1 MDKDGDTRNK
11 HGHTGGKPG
20 KGSIPD
26 GVVIA
31 LYCRANGHVEM
42 QEVITPEII
51 ATRVLECAYP
61 PVPESSCEGHGGGH
75 GEGDGHGHEEGLL
88 CPPPC
93 FNCIGPG
100 GVACCCNC
108 PPKP

>member
-1 MDKDGDTRNK
+1 MQHNAK
-11 HGHTGGKPG
+11 
-20 KGSIPD
+20 IPS

-31 LYCRANGHVEM
+31 LYCNEKGEVLI

-51 ATRVLECAYP
+51 ACRVLECAYP
-61 PVPESSCEGHGGGH
+61 PVPLSDYDDDDDDDEDEDRDAKGGGK
-75 GEGDGHGHEEGLL
+75 GHRPKPRVL
-88 CPPPC
+88 CVPPC
-93 FNCIGPG
+93 FNCMGPG

>member
-1 MDKDGDTRNK
+1 MDKDGDTRNE
-11 HGHTGGKPG
+11 HGHTAAKPG
-20 KGSIPD
+20 KGSIPS

-31 LYCRANGHVEM
+31 LYCTPNGHVHM
-42 QEVITPEII
+42 QECITPDII

-61 PVPESSCEGHGGGH
+61 PVPVSDIDDDEDQDGKGGGH
-75 GEGDGHGHEEGLL
+75 GHGEVLT
-88 CPPPC
+88 CVSPC

-108 PPKP
+108 PPKT